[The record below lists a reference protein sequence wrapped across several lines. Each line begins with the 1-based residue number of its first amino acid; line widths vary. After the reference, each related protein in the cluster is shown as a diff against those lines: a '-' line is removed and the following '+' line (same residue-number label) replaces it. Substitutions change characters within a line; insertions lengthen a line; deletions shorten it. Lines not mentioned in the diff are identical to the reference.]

1 MKLFSRRGTSDRPL
15 SCRQVGQILQ
25 SFLDAELDDVTTDK
39 VAEHLEDCRRCGM
52 AADVYL
58 EIKASLGRDAPVV
71 PEDAL
76 RRLEAFAM
84 RLAEGDGG
92 GGSRSPA

>member
-1 MKLFSRRGTSDRPL
+1 MNLFRRGPVADRPL

-25 SFLDAELDDVTTDK
+25 SFLDSELDEVTTDK

-58 EIKASLGRDAPVV
+58 EIKASLGRDAPAV
-71 PEDAL
+71 PEESLSRLEEFA
-76 RRLEAFAM
+76 RRLTTGEE
-84 RLAEGDGG
+84 RET
-92 GGSRSPA
+92 

>member
-1 MKLFSRRGTSDRPL
+1 MSLFRRGAVADRPL
-15 SCRQVGQILQ
+15 SCRQVGKILQ
-25 SFLDAELDDVTTDK
+25 SFLDSELDEMTTDK

-71 PEDAL
+71 PEESLNRLEDFA
-76 RRLEAFAM
+76 RRLTEDEEGEA
-84 RLAEGDGG
+84 
-92 GGSRSPA
+92 

>member
-1 MKLFSRRGTSDRPL
+1 MKLFRRDTSDRPL
-15 SCRQVGQILQ
+15 SCRQVGKVLQ
-25 SFLDAELDDVTTDK
+25 SFLDAELDEVTTDK

-71 PEDAL
+71 PEESLTRLEEFA
-76 RRLEAFAM
+76 RRLTAGEDDASA
-84 RLAEGDGG
+84 
-92 GGSRSPA
+92 SS

>member
-1 MKLFSRRGTSDRPL
+1 MKLFRRGSVADRPL
-15 SCRQVGQILQ
+15 SCRQVGKILQ
-25 SFLDAELDDVTTDK
+25 SFLDAELDEVTTDK

-71 PEDAL
+71 PEEAL
-76 RRLEAFAM
+76 GRLESFARRLAAGEPEDPSA
-84 RLAEGDGG
+84 
-92 GGSRSPA
+92 SP

>member
-1 MKLFSRRGTSDRPL
+1 MNIFRRHTVADRPL
-15 SCRQVGQILQ
+15 SCRQVGKILQ
-25 SFLDAELDDVTTDK
+25 RFLDSELDEMTTDK

-58 EIKASLGRDAPVV
+58 EIKASLGRHAPVV

-76 RRLEAFAM
+76 SRLEEFS
-84 RLAEGDGG
+84 RDLLSGEDGE
-92 GGSRSPA
+92 PPEPV

>member
-1 MKLFSRRGTSDRPL
+1 MKLFRRNTSDRML
-15 SCRQVGQILQ
+15 SCQQVGKILQ
-25 SFLDAELDDVTTDK
+25 SFLDAELDEVTTDK

-71 PEDAL
+71 PEESL
-76 RRLEAFAM
+76 SRLEEFA
-84 RLAEGDGG
+84 RGLAAGGDGG
-92 GGSRSPA
+92 RSASS

>member
-1 MKLFSRRGTSDRPL
+1 MKLFSRSGASGRPL
-15 SCRQVGQILQ
+15 SCQQVGKILQ
-25 SFLDAELDDVTTDK
+25 SFLDAELDEDTTDK

-71 PEDAL
+71 PEESLARL
-76 RRLEAFAM
+76 EEFARRLTAGGN
-84 RLAEGDGG
+84 GDP
-92 GGSRSPA
+92 SVAS

>member
-1 MKLFSRRGTSDRPL
+1 VASVADRPL
-15 SCRQVGQILQ
+15 SCRQVGKILQ
-25 SFLDAELDDVTTDK
+25 SFLDAELDEVTSDK

-71 PEDAL
+71 PEESLNRLEEFA
-76 RRLEAFAM
+76 RRLTS
-84 RLAEGDGG
+84 AEE
-92 GGSRSPA
+92 